1 MQVDILNGAAT
12 IEVGNPN
19 RVLSQIVQS
28 RVTAGQD
35 DPTNAEVLYS
45 YWFAQFVAG
54 VDGVAV
60 NDADNEEA
68 ALVWQLHDEC
78 EVTTNYAKLYQL
90 FMQLD
95 TNTVYELSD
104 VFKQAIDARLAAPP
118 ELQVED
124 ANALDPEAVSA
135 ETDS

>member
-35 DPTNAEVLYS
+35 DLTNAEILYS

-78 EVTTNYAKLYQL
+78 EVNTNYTKLYQL

-95 TNTVYELSD
+95 TNTVYELSGA
-104 VFKQAIDARLAAPP
+104 FKQAIDARFAAPP
-118 ELQVED
+118 ELQTDDEGLLEGEVE
-124 ANALDPEAVSA
+124 SG
-135 ETDS
+135 ETNS